1 MGLNP
6 SFPHAA
12 AYVRG
17 LKPTLSITGW
27 LKTAVVTLLVLSLV
41 WLGTNSLVWLGTK
54 EYLNANPCADGAVL
68 NLLMAQIPAE
78 GDSHGVVI
86 WNISMAGGHA
96 WEKSFSCKGE
106 VTGLRALSD
115 LSSEPRQSISYQ
127 VSSSPHPLTVK
138 LLSIQPE
145 DR

>member
-12 AYVRG
+12 AYVPG

-27 LKTAVVTLLVLSLV
+27 LKTAVVTLIVF
-41 WLGTNSLVWLGTK
+41 SLVWLGTK

-68 NLLMAQIPAE
+68 HALTAQIPAE

-86 WNISMAGGHA
+86 WNITMAGGHA